1 MIIRDWIKIL
11 MCKWSCLNRINFFLK
26 YLLGKYSIFVSFLPS
41 CQFFPLMRGHMLQF
55 CSASLK
61 VWQKL
66 QKNSWKR
73 AWHHWHSHSYWMLEV
88 SNDKCHPWV
97 LTSRPPVLN
106 SDIHAMFDGIK
117 IEMEWTEKVPS
128 LSIASFIIETT
139 RINNFQFSNLLN
151 IVVYYFH

>member
-1 MIIRDWIKIL
+1 MFGQIQK
-11 MCKWSCLNRINFFLK
+11 NFSLQ
-26 YLLGKYSIFVSFLPS
+26 YLIGKYAIFVSFLPS
-41 CQFFPLMRGHMLQF
+41 CQILSSHVGTHAPILFSQ
-55 CSASLK
+55 CSLK
-61 VWQKL
+61 VGQTFITEKWL
-66 QKNSWKR
+66 KR

>member
-1 MIIRDWIKIL
+1 M
-11 MCKWSCLNRINFFLK
+11 
-26 YLLGKYSIFVSFLPS
+26 
-41 CQFFPLMRGHMLQF
+41 
-55 CSASLK
+55 
-61 VWQKL
+61 
-66 QKNSWKR
+66 
-73 AWHHWHSHSYWMLEV
+73 
-88 SNDKCHPWV
+88 SNDKCHPRV